1 MNEQSNKRPKS
12 GTWFVVAMLALFLL
26 VVAILFCVLIQPRL
40 DQLKKGRGSGGAS
53 QQERGK

>member
-1 MNEQSNKRPKS
+1 MSDHDKKRPKS
-12 GTWFVVAMLALFLL
+12 GTWFVVGVLVLFFL

-40 DQLKKGRGSGGAS
+40 DQLKKGRGSGGAA